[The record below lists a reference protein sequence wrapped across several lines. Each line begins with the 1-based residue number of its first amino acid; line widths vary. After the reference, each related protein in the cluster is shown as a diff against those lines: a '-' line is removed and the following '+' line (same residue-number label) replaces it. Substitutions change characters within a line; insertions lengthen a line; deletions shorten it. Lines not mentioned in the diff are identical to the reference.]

1 MSTTK
6 QQQLF
11 LHRPPL
17 KLIIKCIQ
25 ILGFNSL
32 KEKHGVMRIDMEIR
46 NITGLFKNIANE
58 LEDIYRPNKYKLFCN
73 EFTVKSCVTIT
84 RQLLKTIGYELV
96 SKEIMVN
103 NKKTAMY
110 KIMTWDER
118 INNSIYRDGIGVL
131 EKPIVISFD

>member
-1 MSTTK
+1 MSAAK

-11 LHRPPL
+11 LRRPPL

-25 ILGFNSL
+25 YLGFNSL
-32 KEKHGVMRIDMEIR
+32 KEKYGVIRSDMELR
-46 NITGLFKNIANE
+46 NISSLFRNIAGE
-58 LEDIYRPNKYKLFCN
+58 LEEVYRPNKYKLFCSD
-73 EFTVKSCVTIT
+73 FTVKSCVTIT

-110 KIMTWDER
+110 KIMTFDER
-118 INNSIYRDGIGVL
+118 VNNSIYRDGVGVL